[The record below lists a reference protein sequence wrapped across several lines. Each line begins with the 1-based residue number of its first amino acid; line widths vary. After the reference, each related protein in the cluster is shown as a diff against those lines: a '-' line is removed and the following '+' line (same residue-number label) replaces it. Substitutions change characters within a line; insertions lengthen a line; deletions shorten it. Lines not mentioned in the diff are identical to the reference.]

1 MVSPLGVQSLL
12 TMQLGHELDY
22 QSFRVCETVLS
33 AITDLL
39 WLGISS
45 KTVYL
50 AFDDTIFIAPC
61 LDDRPQ
67 ILPWFNAS
75 PKPTEDVGT
84 NSTSDMENVQNEP
97 THNTEHAVVANAQEV
112 KQ

>member
-22 QSFRVCETVLS
+22 QFFRVCETVLS

-50 AFDDTIFIAPC
+50 AFDDTI
-61 LDDRPQ
+61 
-67 ILPWFNAS
+67 FNAS